1 MTGDICKTGALKS
14 YSGKLCYEKTAELE
28 RLYPDEHFIFE
39 TENIGATA
47 RLEINGKL
55 VSVFTYSPFRADI
68 TDYIVNGGNHIKITV
83 SNTLCN
89 HYSTIPSKYSNYPRD
104 SASGLLSPVHIKVIE
119 YQKGENNL

>member
-1 MTGDICKTGALKS
+1 MTSIDEQSTDIAGGVNKA
-14 YSGKLCYEKTAELE
+14 YETRSNNADTSTL
-28 RLYPDEHFIFE
+28 E

-55 VSVFTYSPFRADI
+55 VSVFTYSHFRADI

-89 HYSTIPSKYSNYPRD
+89 HYSTIPSKYSNYPF
-104 SASGLLSPVHIKVIE
+104 LNI
-119 YQKGENNL
+119 